1 MSEENMSEGSM
12 PEENVAS
19 NPAQKPK
26 GLSIAGMVLGI
37 VGLIF
42 SLATCTWIFGI
53 ILCVIGLILSGVAL
67 NNCKQ
72 GKADGKGMAIA
83 GLATSIVG
91 IVWVLIFFIFVGS
104 LVATGASAIESG
116 EFNEALKELD
126 SLMDK
131 YDSY

>member
-1 MSEENMSEGSM
+1 MSEENI
-12 PEENVAS
+12 AS
-19 NPAQKPK
+19 SSVQKPK

-37 VGLIF
+37 IGLIF

-83 GLATSIVG
+83 GLVTSIVG
-91 IVWVLIFFIFVGS
+91 IVWVLIFFIFIGA
-104 LVATGASAIESG
+104 VASAAGSAIESG
-116 EFNEALKELD
+116 EFNEALD
-126 SLMDK
+126 SIMDQ